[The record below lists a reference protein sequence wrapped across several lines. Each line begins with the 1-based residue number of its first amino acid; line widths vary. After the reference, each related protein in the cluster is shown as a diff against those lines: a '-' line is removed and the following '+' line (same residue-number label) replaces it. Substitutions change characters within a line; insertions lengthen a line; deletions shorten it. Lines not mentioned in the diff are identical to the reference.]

1 MKVSLSRIAPVIGR
15 VPTRI
20 LAMVRGMA
28 PFKHYLSIVAI
39 AQTGSSDFNGRF
51 FSYQMAAP
59 VNLLRSRM
67 RVRSVTLQNVAG

>member
-1 MKVSLSRIAPVIGR
+1 MKVSLSRIAPVTGR

-20 LAMVRGMA
+20 LAMVRAMA

-39 AQTGSSDFNGRF
+39 ARGPQTSMGF

-59 VNLLRSRM
+59 V
-67 RVRSVTLQNVAG
+67 TY